1 MTTMATPAM
10 ASAANTF
17 KPFPSHVS
25 SYDEEGMRERGQRA
39 EKEKESR
46 EREQREREVT
56 ISFSKLHAGLVA
68 IVSEVQNPK
77 HCSYVC
83 MDKF

>member
-25 SYDEEGMRERGQRA
+25 SYDEEGMRERA
-39 EKEKESR
+39 ESR
-46 EREQREREVT
+46 EREREQRKRAERAVRESRGRLKKK
-56 ISFSKLHAGLVA
+56 ILR
-68 IVSEVQNPK
+68 
-77 HCSYVC
+77 
-83 MDKF
+83 